1 MKLLCFLSKD
11 DDSQENKSPE
21 HQVELSENLKS
32 VEPEGSYLEAF
43 LISRAYKSE
52 ILATFLYW

>member
-1 MKLLCFLSKD
+1 MLKD
-11 DDSQENKSPE
+11 DSSQENKSSE
-21 HQVELSENLKS
+21 QQVELAENLKT

-43 LISRAYKSE
+43 LISRACKSE